1 MTTLTLPRPDDWHL
15 HVRDGDA
22 MRAVLPMT
30 AAHFGR
36 ALLMPNLKPPVT
48 TVAEAEAYRERADA
62 AVGDSDFSAY
72 FSLYL
77 TERTATAEVERVAD
91 HPRVLGFKLYPAGA
105 TTNSDA
111 GVRDLRAVQPVLD
124 AMAAHGVPLLVHAE
138 VTDPDVDVFDREA
151 VFLHEVLGPAM
162 ARTPG
167 LRVVV
172 EHVTTADAVAFVR
185 GMPTGQI
192 GATVTPQHLLLD
204 RNDLFRGGLRPHH
217 YCLPILKRRDHRIAL
232 VEAATSGD
240 PRFFLGTD
248 SAPHARHAKEAA
260 CGCAGCFTAPHAMAL
275 YATAF
280 ARAGALD
287 RLADFASRF
296 GAAFY
301 GLPVAERTIT
311 LRDEPTEV
319 PTSHAFGADEVVPLF
334 AGEVIPWRVTQ
345 A

>member
-1 MTTLTLPRPDDWHL
+1 MTTVTLPRPDDWHL

-22 MRAVLPMT
+22 MRGVLPMT

-48 TVAEAEAYRERADA
+48 TVAEAAGYRERAES
-62 AVGDSDFSAY
+62 AVRGSHFTPY

-77 TERTATAEVERVAD
+77 TERTPVAEVAAVAAD
-91 HPRVLGFKLYPAGA
+91 PSILGFKLYPAGA
-105 TTNSDA
+105 TTHSEA
-111 GVRDLRAVQPVLD
+111 GVRDLAAVRPVLE
-124 AMAAHGVPLLVHAE
+124 AMAAQGVPLLVHAE

-151 VFLHEVLGPAM
+151 VFLHEVLGPALN
-162 ARTPG
+162 ATPG

-172 EHVTTADAVAFVR
+172 EHVTTADAVAFVQ
-185 GMPTGQI
+185 GLPVGQV
-192 GATVTPQHLLLD
+192 GATITPQHLLLD

-232 VEAATSGD
+232 VKAATSGD

-301 GLPVAERTIT
+301 GLPPATGT
-311 LRDEPTEV
+311 LTLVNEAAEV
-319 PTSHAFGADEVVPLF
+319 PASHPFGDDEVVPLF
-334 AGEVIPWRVTQ
+334 AGEVIPWRVL
-345 A
+345 

>member
-22 MRAVLPMT
+22 MRSVLPMT

-48 TVAEAEAYRERADA
+48 TVAQAIAYQTRAKA
-62 AVGDSDFSAY
+62 AVQGIDFEPFFA
-72 FSLYL
+72 LYL
-77 TERTATAEVERVAD
+77 TERTPVAEVEAVAAE
-91 HPRVLGFKLYPAGA
+91 PAILGFKLYPAGA

-111 GVRDLRAVQPVLD
+111 GVRDLTAVQPVLD

-151 VFLHEVLGPAM
+151 VFLHEVLGPAL

-172 EHVTTADAVAFVR
+172 EHVTTADAVAFVQSLPV
-185 GMPTGQI
+185 GHI
-192 GATVTPQHLLLD
+192 GATITPQHLLLD

-232 VEAATSGD
+232 VHAATSGD

-248 SAPHARHAKEAA
+248 SAPHARHAKESA

-301 GLPVAERTIT
+301 GLPAATGTLT
-311 LRDEPTEV
+311 LRDEPVEV
-319 PTSHAFGADEVVPLF
+319 PAAHRFGSDEVVPLF
-334 AGEVIPWRVTQ
+334 AGEVIPWRVV
-345 A
+345 